1 MLSIAI
7 PTMNRWSFLKDSL
20 PLMLEQ
26 ELVKEIVVC
35 DENGNDIEAIQNS
48 PFYSNAKLKLFK
60 NEKRL
65 GIYENKCKAA
75 SLCSGDW
82 IAILDSDNFFPEEWF
97 YEIEE
102 CIKKGLSKRIFASAS
117 FKSINIE
124 TGTTEYPCEQFDGL
138 VLDKTSWNSFFSR
151 PKWNFLL
158 NDGNWVIPREA
169 VEYLPKTI
177 QSHQLLAAD
186 AIFMLRCWIQAGYS
200 IEYVKGLSYIHTVH
214 SKSSWIETA
223 AESSRILGQRWDI

>member
-7 PTMNRWSFLKDSL
+7 PTMNRWSFLKESL
-20 PLMLEQ
+20 PNMLEQ
-26 ELVKEIVVC
+26 SLVKEIVIS
-35 DENGNDIEAIQNS
+35 DENGKDIEEIQKS
-48 PFYSNAKLKLFK
+48 PFGSNSKLKLIK

-75 SLCSGDW
+75 SLCSGEW
-82 IAILDSDNFFPEEWF
+82 IAILDSDNVFPEEWF
-97 YEIEE
+97 YQIED
-102 CIKKGLSKRIFASAS
+102 CIKRGESKRIFASAS

-124 TGTTEYPCEQFDGL
+124 TGEVQLPCKQFDGL
-138 VLDKTSWNSFFSR
+138 VLEKNSWNSFFSR

-169 VEYLPKTI
+169 LDFLPKTI

-186 AIFMLRCWIQAGYS
+186 AIFMLRCWIQAGFT
-200 IEYVKGLSYIHTVH
+200 IEYVKDLSYIHTVH
-214 SKSSWIETA
+214 SKSSWLETA
-223 AESSRILGQRWDI
+223 AESSRILSQSWDL

>member
-20 PLMLEQ
+20 PTMLEQ
-26 ELVKEIVVC
+26 SLVKEIVIC
-35 DENGNDIEAIQNS
+35 DENGNDIEEIQKSSLFLN
-48 PFYSNAKLKLFK
+48 PKLKLIK

-65 GIYENKCKAA
+65 GIYENKYKAA
-75 SLCSGDW
+75 SLCLGEW
-82 IAILDSDNFFPEEWF
+82 IAILDSDNVFPEEWF

-102 CIKKGLSKRIFASAS
+102 CIKRGKSKRIFASAS

-124 TGTTEYPCEQFDGL
+124 TGEVQIPCQQFDGL
-138 VLDKTSWNSFFSR
+138 VLDKTSWNSFFSK

-169 VEYLPKTI
+169 LDFLPKSI
-177 QSHQLLAAD
+177 KSQQLLAAD
-186 AIFMLRCWIQAGYS
+186 AIFMLRCWIQAGFT

-223 AESSRILGQRWDI
+223 AESSRILAQSWDV